1 MAIIT
6 VRAAWVWLAGDLAL
20 HGLPDQVEGPS
31 WASMG
36 MVGVRVSLQGK
47 HEYGRTKRARQDLKY
62 EKGLDLWR
70 KGMQSIGRA

>member
-1 MAIIT
+1 
-6 VRAAWVWLAGDLAL
+6 
-20 HGLPDQVEGPS
+20 
-31 WASMG
+31 MG